1 MKTFKTFKE
10 LDLYFNSL
18 LDQKINDVDYSIYY
32 LLEDKEIIQITLY
45 ANGIEEFET
54 IAILE

>member
-18 LDQKINDVDYSIYY
+18 LDQEINDVDYSIYY

-54 IAILE
+54 IATLE

>member
-18 LDQKINDVDYSIYY
+18 LDQEINDVDYSIYY
-32 LLEDKEIIQITLY
+32 LLEDEEIIQITLY
-45 ANGIEEFET
+45 ANGIEEFKT

>member
-1 MKTFKTFKE
+1 MKTFRTFKE

-18 LDQKINDVDYSIYY
+18 LDQEINDVDYSIYY
-32 LLEDKEIIQITLY
+32 LLEDEEIIQITLY

-54 IAILE
+54 IATLE